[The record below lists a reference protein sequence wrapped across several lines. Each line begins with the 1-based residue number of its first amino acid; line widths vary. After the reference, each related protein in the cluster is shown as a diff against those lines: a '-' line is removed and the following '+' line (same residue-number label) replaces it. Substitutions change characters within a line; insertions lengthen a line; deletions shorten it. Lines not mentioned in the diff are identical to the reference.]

1 MFGFKRSN
9 VEELSEEEAKKVN
22 EKFNSFKKKSYSEDD
37 MNKVFENEDKIM
49 GKMKDKNLA
58 GFIEDVKIFFLM
70 LKDFFTRK
78 YTEVPV
84 GTIMAIAGSL
94 LYVLAPIDIIPD
106 FIPVVGFLDDA
117 GVIAACMNFVKVDIE
132 KYKQFK
138 GLK

>member
-9 VEELSEEEAKKVN
+9 VEELSEEEKRKIN
-22 EKFNSFKKKSYSEDD
+22 EKFDSFKKKSYSEED
-37 MNKVFENEDKIM
+37 MNKVFDNEDKIM
-49 GKMKDKNLA
+49 GKMGDKNLI

-94 LYVLAPIDIIPD
+94 LYVLSPIDVIPD
-106 FIPVVGFLDDA
+106 FIPVAGYLDDA
-117 GVIAACMNFVKVDIE
+117 GVIAACMNFVKYDLD
-132 KYKQFK
+132 KYKKSK
-138 GLK
+138 GLN